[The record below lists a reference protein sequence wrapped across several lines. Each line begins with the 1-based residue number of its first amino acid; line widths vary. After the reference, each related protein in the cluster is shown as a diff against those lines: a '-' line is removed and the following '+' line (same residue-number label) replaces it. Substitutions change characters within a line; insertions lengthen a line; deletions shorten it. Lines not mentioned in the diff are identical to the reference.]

1 MSTALRRFRLSPRDV
16 YFLAMLG
23 FIAGSLIG
31 AGLA

>member
-1 MSTALRRFRLSPRDV
+1 MSAALHRFRLSPRDV

-31 AGLA
+31 IELA